1 MNASSGVAAALT
13 AAAAAASSFHPALV
27 SSHSVVLTLLVSFY
41 ELVFAQD
48 ERYTAK
54 RPSSKRGGGAEATT
68 GHRLLCEMGHGM
80 VAEAAAATGAAL
92 QESGEALHE
101 GSGNAA
107 WDAARADHVYTPLDV
122 ALPVG
127 RL

>member
-27 SSHSVVLTLLVSFY
+27 SSHSVALTLLVSVY
-41 ELVFAQD
+41 VLVFAQD
-48 ERYTAK
+48 ERYVTAAK
-54 RPSSKRGGGAEATT
+54 RPKKRGATSPEATT

-80 VAEAAAATGAAL
+80 VAEAAAAGGAAL
-92 QESGEALHE
+92 Q

-107 WDAARADHVYTPLDV
+107 WDAAAADLVYTPLDV
-122 ALPVG
+122 ALPLG

>member
-1 MNASSGVAAALT
+1 MNASSGVAWALT
-13 AAAAAASSFHPALV
+13 AAVAATSSLRPALV
-27 SSHSVVLTLLVSFY
+27 SSHSVALTLLVSFY
-41 ELVFAQD
+41 VLVFAQD

-54 RPSSKRGGGAEATT
+54 RPSSKRGGAEATT

-80 VAEAAAATGAAL
+80 VAEAAAAAGA
-92 QESGEALHE
+92 ALHE

-107 WDAARADHVYTPLDV
+107 WDAAEADLVYTPLDV
-122 ALPVG
+122 ALPLG

>member
-1 MNASSGVAAALT
+1 MCQKSRMNASSGVAWALT
-13 AAAAAASSFHPALV
+13 AAVAAASSLRPALV
-27 SSHSVVLTLLVSFY
+27 SSHSVALTLLVSFY
-41 ELVFAQD
+41 VLVFAQD

-80 VAEAAAATGAAL
+80 VAEAAAAAGA
-92 QESGEALHE
+92 ALHE

-107 WDAARADHVYTPLDV
+107 WDAAAADLVYTPLDV
-122 ALPVG
+122 ALPLG